1 MTTKAGRGRGGRGRK
16 RKTASSGPAG
26 MTLPSRAPS
35 RRTIQTTYDR
45 RLDQFVRN
53 NQDSKNQQSSESSV
67 VADMPDKFKQQFKNT
82 DGSTKTY
89 DQMNEK
95 EKSIFNFYD
104 DGRNQYQRDLNR
116 LISNDPAMQ
125 QAYARRFPLE
135 NTLMRGL
142 PTVIGAV
149 TGVPLN
155 VARFVKD
162 KAFNTLPSLK
172 QIAINKGIISDVRT
186 NDIGTTAVSNT
197 DTTTPMM
204 MDRVRESRID
214 KQGPGVGSGI
224 TGLPGSNRPGTFV
237 DPIMRV
243 APTINRQVEDPGILP
258 TDIDATRQLLQGS
271 NRPQTY
277 VDPMM
282 RVANP
287 IGIQSLFTGETP
299 TNRDFS
305 GTQNQPFSQPM
316 IPGGIPRGSLPV
328 RDGRLLGQDPNIAY
342 GQELSLMDIIAN
354 NLNTRGYNEGG
365 LASINNPQY
374 NMLMNASN
382 FAL

>member
-1 MTTKAGRGRGGRGRK
+1 MPPRRRFSRRK
-16 RKTASSGPAG
+16 KTASSGPAG
-26 MTLPSRAPS
+26 MTLPSRAPTQ
-35 RRTIQTTYDR
+35 RAIQTTYDR
-45 RLDQFVRN
+45 RLDQFVRD
-53 NQDSKNQQSSESSV
+53 NQDSKNQMSSEASV

-142 PTVIGAV
+142 PTVVGAI

-172 QIAINKGIISDVRT
+172 QIAINKGILSDVRT
-186 NDIGTTAVSNT
+186 NDVGTTAVDNT

-204 MDRVRESRID
+204 MDRLRESRID
-214 KQGPGVGSGI
+214 QQGMGPGI

-243 APTINRQVEDPGILP
+243 APTINRQIEDPGILP
-258 TDIDATRQLLQGS
+258 TDVQATRQLLQGS

-277 VDPMM
+277 VDPIM
-282 RVANP
+282 RVPNP
-287 IGIQSLFTGETP
+287 VGLQSLFTGETP

-305 GTQNQPFSQPM
+305 GTQQQPFNPPM
-316 IPGGIPRGSLPV
+316 ILGGNPRGEVQSARL
-328 RDGRLLGQDPNIAY
+328 GALLGSDPNIAY
-342 GQELSLMDIIAN
+342 GQEMNMLDVLAERAR
-354 NLNTRGYNEGG
+354 RGFNEGG

-382 FAL
+382 FTV